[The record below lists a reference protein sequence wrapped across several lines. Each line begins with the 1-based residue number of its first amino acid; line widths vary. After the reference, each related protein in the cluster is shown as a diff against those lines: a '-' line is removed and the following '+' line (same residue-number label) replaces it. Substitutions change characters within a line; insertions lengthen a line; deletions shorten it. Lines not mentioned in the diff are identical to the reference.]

1 MTWSLIYND
10 NMQQRAMEEKR
21 WSIEIMPQSPKS
33 SIHSCDFFAN
43 LTQDEENQLTDM
55 FSEVIEKVE
64 VIP

>member
-1 MTWSLIYND
+1 MLSLIYND

-21 WSIEIMPQSPKS
+21 WSLEIMPQSPKS
-33 SIHSCDFFAN
+33 SIHSSDFFAN